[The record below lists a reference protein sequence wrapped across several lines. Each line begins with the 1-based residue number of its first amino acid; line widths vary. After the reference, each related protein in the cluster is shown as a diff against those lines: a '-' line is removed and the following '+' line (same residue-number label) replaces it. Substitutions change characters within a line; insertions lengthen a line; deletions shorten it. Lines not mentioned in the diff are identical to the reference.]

1 MPDADEAW
9 MRLALREARKGRG
22 RTSPN
27 PLVGAVV
34 VKGGRL
40 VAKGWHRAAG
50 EPHAEAAALAAAG
63 SRARGATLYVTLE
76 PCHHV
81 GRTPPCTRA
90 VLAAGIRRVV
100 IGLADPNPRVR
111 GGGARYLRNKGLT
124 VVSGV
129 LEDDCRELN
138 RFWLRWI
145 TTGRPYAV
153 LKLAASLDGKTATRT
168 GDSQWISSEKSRRR
182 VHRLRAEVDAVMV
195 GRRTMAADDP
205 GLDARPAPAKVR
217 QPRPVVVD
225 SGLRT
230 PPTARIFGRADNGRP
245 IIAGLKDASDRRRRA
260 LERAGAEVLALP
272 AGPDGRVDLGALWE
286 KLGRREIASVL
297 IEGGAELAG
306 SAARAGLVDEVVLFL
321 APKLIGGARAPG
333 LLGGE
338 GIDRLADHVPLR
350 IIDSRRLGDDLMVVA
365 RTVKDEA

>member
-1 MPDADEAW
+1 MTDADEAW

-27 PLVGAVV
+27 PMVGAVV

-50 EPHAEAAALAAAG
+50 GPHAEAAALAAAG
-63 SRARGATLYVTLE
+63 SRAKGATLYVTLE

-100 IGLADPNPRVR
+100 VGLADPNPRVR
-111 GGGARYLRNKGLT
+111 GGGARYLKNKGLT
-124 VVSGV
+124 VIRGV
-129 LEDDCRELN
+129 LEADCREIN
-138 RFWLRWI
+138 RFWLKWI

-168 GDSQWISSEKSRRR
+168 GDSQWISSENSRRR

-195 GRRTMAADDP
+195 GRGTMAADDP
-205 GLDARPAPAKVR
+205 GLDARPASAKVK

-225 SGLRT
+225 SQLRT
-230 PPTARIFGRADNGRP
+230 PPLARIFGQGAGRP
-245 IIAGLKDASDRRRRA
+245 IIAGVKEAPEGRRRA

-272 AGPDGRVDLGALWE
+272 AGPDGRVDLSALWDD
-286 KLGRREIASVL
+286 LGRREITSVL
-297 IEGGAELAG
+297 IEGGAELTGA
-306 SAARAGLVDEVVLFL
+306 AARAGLVDEVVLFL
-321 APKLIGGARAPG
+321 APILIGGARAPG
-333 LLGGE
+333 LLGGD

-350 IIDSRRLGDDLMVVA
+350 IIESRRMGDDLMIVA